1 MTMSTRDLGTVL
13 ARNTYR
19 KANYHLPAS
28 LIRGLRLC
36 RLTLGLGGH
45 ATIGRAS
52 CHSGGGK
59 ENGEP
64 DAEDVRIPGD
74 ASYIAAFAEKR

>member
-1 MTMSTRDLGTVL
+1 MSLDDHDHYLIGTVL

-28 LIRGLRLC
+28 LRGLRWC

-45 ATIGRAS
+45 ATIRKAS
-52 CHSGGGK
+52 CHSGGVK
-59 ENGEP
+59 ENAEP

-74 ASYIAAFAEKR
+74 T